1 MRATYGAARWRQQE
15 ANADSRPFL
24 MYDARDD
31 RRTRPAH
38 RAMDGQ
44 VFRIDDPIWRT
55 HYPPNGWRCRCRV
68 RALTERQVRDRGLR
82 VRSSE
87 DHLRRVDQVAGFDK
101 RTGKPVLMPGTRY
114 TWRGGDGREHALLP
128 DAGWSYNPGRHDLGR
143 DAADRM
149 IAKID
154 AAPPDLAAVAV
165 GQPWRNPLF
174 RRHLEGRG
182 DAGDW
187 PVARMPDAALAATG
201 GRSPTVRLSASTAA
215 KQALRHPDLAPDDYA
230 RVQRILDR
238 GKMFRDRRDPRAAV
252 GFIEADGRLW
262 RAVVKATENRAET
275 YLASLH
281 RAHRRQRL
289 AARERLERIDRED

>member
-1 MRATYGAARWRQQE
+1 MIEPILERARADPDRLADDLAALYPHMDTDALEERLARVLFV
-15 ANADSRPFL
+15 ADL
-24 MYDARDD
+24 W
-31 RRTRPAH
+31 
-38 RAMDGQ
+38 G
-44 VFRIDDPIWRT
+44 
-55 HYPPNGWRCRCRV
+55 
-68 RALTERQVRDRGLR
+68 ALTERQVRDRGLR

-114 TWRGGDGREHALLP
+114 TWRGADGREHALLP

-238 GKMFRDRRDPRAAV
+238 GEWFRARPGHML
-252 GFIEADGRLW
+252 GFIVADGQLW
-262 RAVVKATENRAET
+262 RTVVKATENRAET
-275 YLASLH
+275 YLVSLH
-281 RAHRRQRL
+281 KAQPHNL
-289 AARERLERIDRED
+289 AAARRTLKRIDGG